1 MGFRN
6 PLRETQNK
14 ELLIMTVAETLKTIN
29 AALHVT
35 ESGTLLSEQTTAEV
49 AEAWMRCKDAETAAK
64 DFKTTREIAGKIL
77 NDRLGDGDKVLINK
91 GGYAQVEFKVTPKP
105 STSYK
110 NVVDSLK
117 ARHPELVGEIDNLL
131 KANASSSESYSL
143 KRTKS

>member
-1 MGFRN
+1 
-6 PLRETQNK
+6 
-14 ELLIMTVAETLKTIN
+14 MTVAETLKTIN

-35 ESGTLLSEQTTAEV
+35 ESGTLLSDQTTAEV

-77 NDRLGDGDKVLINK
+77 NDRLNDGAKVLINK
-91 GGYAQVEFKVTPKP
+91 GGYAQVQFKVTERE

-110 NVVDSLK
+110 TVLDHLV
-117 ARHPELVGEIDNLL
+117 ARHPELAAEVAALSQ
-131 KANASSSESYSL
+131 AATSASESYSL